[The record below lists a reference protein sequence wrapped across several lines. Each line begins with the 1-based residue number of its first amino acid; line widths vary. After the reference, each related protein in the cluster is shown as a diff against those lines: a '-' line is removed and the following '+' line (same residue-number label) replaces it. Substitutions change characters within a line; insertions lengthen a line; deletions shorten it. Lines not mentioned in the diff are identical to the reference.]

1 MGKPISTQPRPSN
14 GVESATDEGDFVI
27 DGATGLPIPPT
38 PARKR
43 EKFIPLSTL
52 GDVKVELARLYRQTK
67 AGKVATSDAS
77 RLAFILNSLGR
88 VIVDSEMEA
97 RLTALEQSTAQQSQ
111 PAPQLLHEG
120 TEDE

>member
-1 MGKPISTQPRPSN
+1 MDNATKVAQI
-14 GVESATDEGDFVI
+14 ESYGATDEGDFVI
-27 DGATGLPIPPT
+27 DGASGLPVPPT

-52 GDVKVELARLYRQTK
+52 DDVKMELARLYRQTK

-88 VIVDSEMEA
+88 VIVDADLEQ
-97 RLTALEQSTAQQSQ
+97 RIQQLEQSIA
-111 PAPQLLHEG
+111 E
-120 TEDE
+120 EE